1 MLTNLTLHKKIFM
14 RQTHYF
20 LAFILILG
28 WSTGYFGYAEGGLIH
43 LILVIGMIVFAT
55 GITYRKKSFLN

>member
-1 MLTNLTLHKKIFM
+1 M